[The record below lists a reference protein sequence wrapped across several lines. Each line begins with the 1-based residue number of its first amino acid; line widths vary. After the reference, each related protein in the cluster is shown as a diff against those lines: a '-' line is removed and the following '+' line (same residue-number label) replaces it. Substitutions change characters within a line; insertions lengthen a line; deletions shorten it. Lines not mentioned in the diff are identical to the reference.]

1 MGYLMQKLFEEKL
14 VYDAWFSPI
23 GMKKNRAATLFS
35 VLCHEDHLS
44 QCIDMIF
51 KQSSAIGLRYY
62 EVQRSVLQRAFKT
75 VVLDGQQ
82 IAIKIAYDRDQNI
95 VNYAPEYED
104 CVKAATQLQK
114 PLKEIYLRVNQL
126 IEL

>member
-62 EVQRSVLQRAFKT
+62 ERAFKT